1 MIKKIIAA
9 AVASL
14 LLTAPVFT
22 PNAVAA
28 PKSVA
33 AKKIEK
39 LFPVPDAEGLIA
51 SGTSL
56 ITFSNTGGANSNV
69 VVTSFDL
76 LGTTLWQL
84 TIDSGVDEVAT
95 AAFTDTS
102 GDIWLAGSAALA
114 FTLIES
120 ATAASSAENP
130 DGVLLEP
137 LVPLR
142 ADMNQLALW
151 KISSTGE
158 LLETFTS
165 EQSTTPLVDNIS
177 VNDSGIS
184 IIGKMQERSFLIN
197 STLTGVMG
205 KALFIGSSK
214 TNLTSVIRSSDG
226 SVNVFGDSTETLAGE
241 KLAGIRDGIL
251 VKVSKSGAIKSLVRS
266 SALKGNRSWLS
277 ADANFTLTGFVK
289 VRKNIESAITR
300 FNSSFAPLWTVR
312 YPSNGNSRLIASG
325 NKSHVAI
332 GSTSAIKGIKGW
344 RPGEPQLLVLSF
356 DRKGRLLAATGSADL
371 VSASSLAY
379 SKEIG
384 LFGIATA
391 RDSSLHI
398 FKAG

>member
-1 MIKKIIAA
+1 MTKKIIAV
-9 AVASL
+9 AVVPLLLAVSL
-14 LLTAPVFT
+14 LT

-28 PKSVA
+28 PKSLVV
-33 AKKIEK
+33 KKIEK
-39 LFPVPDAEGLIA
+39 LFAVPDAEGLIA

-56 ITFSNTGGANSNV
+56 VTFSNTGGANSNV

-76 LGTTLWQL
+76 LGTLLWQL

-95 AAFTDTS
+95 AAITDTS
-102 GDIWLAGSAALA
+102 GDIWLAGSAAAA

-137 LVPLR
+137 IAPLR
-142 ADMNQLALW
+142 ADMNHLALW
-151 KISSTGE
+151 KISPSGE

-177 VNDSGIS
+177 ANNSGIS
-184 IIGKMQERSFLIN
+184 IIGKMQERSFLVN
-197 STLTGVMG
+197 SSLIGVMG
-205 KALFIGSSK
+205 KPLFIGSSK
-214 TNLTSVIRSSDG
+214 TNLTSVVRSSDG
-226 SVNVFGDSTETLAGE
+226 SVNVFGDSSETLAGK

-251 VKVSKSGAIKSLVRS
+251 LKVSKSGAIKSLVRS

-277 ADANFTLTGFVK
+277 ADTNLTLTGFVK
-289 VRKNIESAITR
+289 VRQNIESAITR

-325 NKSHVAI
+325 NKTHVAF

-344 RPGEPQLLVLSF
+344 RPSEPQLLVLSF
-356 DRKGRLLAATGSADL
+356 DSKGRLFSATGSADL
-371 VSASSLAY
+371 VSASNLAY

-384 LFGIATA
+384 LFGIAAA

>member
-1 MIKKIIAA
+1 MIKKKIVA
-9 AVASL
+9 AVASF
-14 LLTAPVFT
+14 LLTASVFT

-197 STLTGVMG
+197 
-205 KALFIGSSK
+205 
-214 TNLTSVIRSSDG
+214 
-226 SVNVFGDSTETLAGE
+226 
-241 KLAGIRDGIL
+241 
-251 VKVSKSGAIKSLVRS
+251 
-266 SALKGNRSWLS
+266 
-277 ADANFTLTGFVK
+277 
-289 VRKNIESAITR
+289 
-300 FNSSFAPLWTVR
+300 
-312 YPSNGNSRLIASG
+312 
-325 NKSHVAI
+325 
-332 GSTSAIKGIKGW
+332 
-344 RPGEPQLLVLSF
+344 
-356 DRKGRLLAATGSADL
+356 
-371 VSASSLAY
+371 
-379 SKEIG
+379 
-384 LFGIATA
+384 
-391 RDSSLHI
+391 
-398 FKAG
+398 

>member
-1 MIKKIIAA
+1 VIKKIIAA
-9 AVASL
+9 AVAPLLLAASL
-14 LLTAPVFT
+14 LT

-39 LFPVPDAEGLIA
+39 LFAVPDAEGLLA

-69 VVTSFDL
+69 LVTSFDL
-76 LGTTLWQL
+76 LGATLWQL

-95 AAFTDTS
+95 AATTDTS
-102 GDIWLAGSAALA
+102 GNIWLAGSAAAAAPLP
-114 FTLIES
+114 ES
-120 ATAASSAENP
+120 ATATSAAENP
-130 DGVLLEP
+130 DGVLLETI
-137 LVPLR
+137 VPIR
-142 ADMNQLALW
+142 ADMKAIALW
-151 KISSTGE
+151 KLSSAGE
-158 LLETFTS
+158 LLATYIS
-165 EQSTTPLVDNIS
+165 AQSAPALVNGIAI
-177 VNDSGIS
+177 NNSGVS
-184 IIGKMQERSFLIN
+184 LVGKMQERSFLIN
-197 STLTGVMG
+197 SSLSGVMG

-214 TNLTSVIRSSDG
+214 TNLTSVVRSSDG
-226 SVNVFGDSTETLAGE
+226 SVNVFGDSTETLAGK

-266 SALKGNRSWLS
+266 SAIKGERSWLA
-277 ADANFTLTGFVK
+277 ADTTLTLTGSVK
-289 VRKNIESAITR
+289 VGKNIESAVTR
-300 FNSSFAPLWTVR
+300 FNSSFAPLWTAR
-312 YPSNGNSRLIASG
+312 YSSNGNSRLIASG
-325 NKSHVAI
+325 NKSYLAF

-344 RPGEPQLLVLSF
+344 RPSEPQLLVLSF
-356 DRKGRLLAATGSADL
+356 DSKGRLLAATGSADL